1 MITPQDMM
9 MINWYKK
16 EQLKKMK
23 HRQMNQKIFEE
34 KKKNKIKK
42 KIKKFNF
49 LHKIKKKLLFLYR

>member
-34 KKKNKIKK
+34 NKK
-42 KIKKFNF
+42 
-49 LHKIKKKLLFLYR
+49 